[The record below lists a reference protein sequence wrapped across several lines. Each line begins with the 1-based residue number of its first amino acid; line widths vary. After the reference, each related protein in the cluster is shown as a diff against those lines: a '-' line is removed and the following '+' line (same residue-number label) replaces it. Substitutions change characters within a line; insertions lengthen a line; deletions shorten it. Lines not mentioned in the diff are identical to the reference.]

1 MTKEERIKAVIEQ
14 AQKELAIIMDDVREL
29 NLKLQADIEAINN
42 G

>member
-14 AQKELAIIMDDVREL
+14 AQKELAIIMDDVRAL